1 MSNYRISKV
10 LSELNIGLD
19 TAVDYLKSK
28 GHVVDKNRNAKIN
41 QKEYD
46 FLLENFASDKT
57 KKDEAETL
65 IQQKREE
72 KEAIHAERQE
82 QEKPKNELFRADSSL
97 KGPKISGKIDLTPSK
112 TSKDSAESP
121 VKKEIV
127 DTEGSKSISNEKARE
142 EPVKEISNKKETNES
157 EEKSKEEKLEEK
169 KKYQNHYQVK
179 RIHLMRLK
187 VRRMQ
192 VIRLSTR
199 NLMDLSLQERQ

>member
-28 GHVVDKNRNAKIN
+28 GHVVDKNRNSKIN
-41 QKEYD
+41 QKEYE

-82 QEKPKNELFRADSSL
+82 QEKPKNELFRVGPSL
-97 KGPKISGKIDLTPSK
+97 KGPKISGKIDLNPSK
-112 TSKDSAESP
+112 TSKEIIAPAAKDETLSSEDSKTFTNEQ
-121 VKKEIV
+121 VKEQ
-127 DTEGSKSISNEKARE
+127 
-142 EPVKEISNKKETNES
+142 PVKETSEKKEPTES
-157 EEKSKEEKLEEK
+157 IVKSKVDRKEE
-169 KKYQNHYQVK
+169 VK
-179 RIHLMRLK
+179 VSK
-187 VRRMQ
+187 P
-192 VIRLSTR
+192 
-199 NLMDLSLQERQ
+199 